1 MIKRRVPVT
10 HYVELEERVQWD
22 IFRELLE
29 ELTTGLFWEN
39 GRLVFEQDHPHGS
52 SYTRPAGEAYQ
63 DLPEEDKR
71 IIIAAIE
78 LQRAINLYKGS
89 RIRVKN

>member
-39 GRLVFEQDHPHGS
+39 GRLVFEQDHPGS